1 MGILPSAKLL
11 GLGDLVFPS
20 ILTPWGSWGKEE
32 EEEEEEAA

>member
-20 ILTPWGSWGKEE
+20 ILTPLGPWGKK
-32 EEEEEEAA
+32 EEEEEAA